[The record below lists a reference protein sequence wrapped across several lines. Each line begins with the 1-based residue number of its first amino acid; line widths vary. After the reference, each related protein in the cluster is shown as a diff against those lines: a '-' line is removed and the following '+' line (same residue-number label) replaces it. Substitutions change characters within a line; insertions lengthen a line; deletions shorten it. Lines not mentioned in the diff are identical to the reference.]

1 MLSEARLTKNLGL
14 ENVCKQKNANHV
26 QKKINCHDKIPWHF
40 PDIGQMAK
48 IPWHFFKI
56 PWQFPDLEEKFC
68 FSLNFSLTRGNPA
81 DADSA
86 CARNMYDM

>member
-1 MLSEARLTKNLGL
+1 MLSEAGLTKILGL

-48 IPWHFFKI
+48 IPWHFFKNSLTI
-56 PWQFPDLEEKFC
+56 PWPGENFVFPWLFPDTWQPCYFTI
-68 FSLNFSLTRGNPA
+68 FSKIWELIN
-81 DADSA
+81 
-86 CARNMYDM
+86 